1 MKKLKFLSF
10 LFLLVIVFSCDKRE
24 DFFAESNLPPV
35 LEINALNTPS
45 SYIKDFTSVESIS
58 DSFNIVNNEYLINF
72 RITDESKNIKLEYF
86 VDNGATISLVSQT
99 ATTGKVSEEITGVI
113 KVIPSN
119 VGLYNIDIVATD
131 PYSETKRISIQLN
144 VYVRNAVPI
153 LSISTVNNIGSNNT
167 TLISTN
173 ITDTFSFAQGTIL
186 IDYQILDDNVNY
198 TFNFNSTNA
207 ASMNENLAVK
217 TITPQTFSTIVN
229 GQLRLTPSQLGLHV
243 VTIKVTDDIGQV
255 AELTANIYIMDIPA
269 VITVNPALN
278 TFTTT
283 STFVSSFSETFMF
296 EMGVYKIRYR
306 IVDDNISPTF
316 TFTSN
321 SSSTITEDMSAR
333 TINTVSGISTIEGLL
348 NLTPSIEALHTI
360 QLNVVE
366 PGGTV
371 TSTNTVNILKNKI
384 PGCGVGAYGE
394 NSIWTGTAW
403 AYTSVKAVTNT
414 TNSDPAIFNDAIQ
427 SYDFELYRNG
437 SLTTTYSGTLSS
449 YTFSNVRTVYGTG
462 SYYVKARCHDKYG
475 GISFWASSS
484 PVIIN

>member
-1 MKKLKFLSF
+1 MKKLNYLLL
-10 LFLLVIVFSCDKRE
+10 LFLLIITFSCDKRE

-72 RITDESKNIKLEYF
+72 RITDESKNIKIEYF

-131 PYSETKRISIQLN
+131 PYSESKRISIKLN
-144 VYVRNAVPI
+144 VYIRNAVPT

-167 TLISTN
+167 TLVGTN
-173 ITDTFSFAQGTIL
+173 IADTFSFAQGTIL

-198 TFNFNSTNA
+198 NLTFNSTNA
-207 ASMNENLAVK
+207 ASMNENLAAK
-217 TITPQTFSTIVN
+217 TITPLAFSTIVN
-229 GQLRLTPSQLGLHV
+229 GQLRLIPSQLGLHV
-243 VTIKVTDDIGQV
+243 VTITVTDDIGQQTQ
-255 AELTANIYIMDIPA
+255 LLANIYIMDIPA
-269 VITVNPALN
+269 VITVNPGLN

-296 EMGVYKIRYR
+296 EMGEYKIRYR
-306 IVDDNISPTF
+306 IVDDNVSPNF

-321 SSSTITEDMSAR
+321 NSGVIIEDMGSR

-348 NLTPSIEALHTI
+348 KLTATVEALHTV
-360 QLNVVE
+360 QLNVIE

-384 PGCGVGAYGE
+384 PTCNVSAGPTDQTYTGGNWVY
-394 NSIWTGTAW
+394 NSVSATVN
-403 AYTSVKAVTNT
+403 SSNT
-414 TNSDPAIFNDAIQ
+414 DPVIFNDAIQ
-427 SYDFELYRNG
+427 TYDYELYRNG
-437 SLTTTYSGTLSS
+437 TYITSISGS
-449 YTFSNVRTVYGTG
+449 FSTYKFANVRTIYGTG
-462 SYYVKARCHDKYG
+462 NYYVKARVYDKYG
-475 GISFWASSS
+475 GISNWATSSLA
-484 PVIIN
+484 VIN

>member
-1 MKKLKFLSF
+1 MKKQTIIFS
-10 LFLLVIVFSCDKRE
+10 LFTALIFTSCDKRE
-24 DFFAESNLPPV
+24 DFFAENNQAPI
-35 LEINALNTPS
+35 LEVNALNTPS
-45 SYIKDFTSVESIS
+45 SYLKDFTTAEAVS

-72 RITDESKNIKLEYF
+72 RITDESTDIKLEYF

-99 ATTGKVSEEITGVI
+99 SSTGETTEEITGVI
-113 KVIPSN
+113 KVIPNN
-119 VGLYNIDIVATD
+119 VGLYNVDIVATD
-131 PYSETKRISIQLN
+131 PYSESKRISIKLN
-144 VYVRNAVPI
+144 VYVRNAVPT
-153 LSISTVNNIGSNNT
+153 LKISTVNNIGSNNP
-167 TLISTN
+167 TLVGTN
-173 ITDTFSFAQGTIL
+173 IADTFSFAQGTIL
-186 IDYQILDDNVNY
+186 IDYEIVDDNVNY

-243 VTIKVTDDIGQV
+243 VTIKVTDDIGQII
-255 AELTANIYIMDIPA
+255 ELTANIYIMDIPA
-269 VITVNPALN
+269 VITVNPGLN

-321 SSSTITEDMSAR
+321 NSSVITEDLSAR
-333 TINTVSGISTIEGLL
+333 TVSTVSGISTIEGLL
-348 NLTPSIEALHTI
+348 NLTASLEALHTV
-360 QLNVVE
+360 QLNVIE

-384 PGCGVGAYGE
+384 PTCNVSAVGD
-394 NSIWTGTAW
+394 NQLWTGTAW
-403 AYTSVKAVTNT
+403 VYTSVRASTNT

-427 SYDFELYRNG
+427 SYDYELYRNG
-437 SLTTTYSGTLSS
+437 SLATTYSGTLSS

-462 SYYVKARCHDKYG
+462 NYYVKARCHDKYG
-475 GISFWASSS
+475 GISSWASSS